1 MSETILKVEDLK
13 TSFMTSSGEVQ
24 AVRGVS
30 FEVHKGEILG
40 IVGESGSGKSVT
52 SMSILRLL
60 ADTARIKNGKIEF
73 EGTDLT
79 KVSDKQM
86 REIRGQKIAM
96 VFQDPMSSLNPLIPV
111 GKQVAEMIH
120 VHHPE
125 MKRDELQA
133 ATLEL
138 FREVRI
144 PEAEKRLKSYPHE
157 FSGGMRQRVM
167 IAIAFAC
174 DPKLLICDEP
184 TTALDVT
191 IQGQMLD
198 IIKDLQKKHNTSVII
213 ITHDLGVVANLAQ
226 DIAVMYSGVIV
237 EKGKCADIFYR
248 PRHPYTWALI
258 ESVPRLDLENKQEL
272 ASIPG
277 TPPDLLNPP
286 KGCPFSTR
294 CRYCMEICKEEMPER
309 TDFGDG
315 HMASCWLHH
324 EMAPKVEMPE
334 RKGGKR

>member
-60 ADTARIKNGKIEF
+60 ADTARIKNGKIEI

-157 FSGGMRQRVM
+157 FSGGMRQR
-167 IAIAFAC
+167 AA
-174 DPKLLICDEP
+174 LLRTYLAGDRVALLDEP
-184 TTALDVT
+184 FSALDT
-191 IQGQMLD
+191 ITKSAMHRWYLSVMEE
-198 IIKDLQKKHNTSVII
+198 IKLSTIF
-213 ITHDLGVVANLAQ
+213 ITHDIDEAVLLSDRILILSGRPRKLTHQITIAEPKPRRRDFNLTPEFLDYKKQVIDALGVVL
-226 DIAVMYSGVIV
+226 
-237 EKGKCADIFYR
+237 
-248 PRHPYTWALI
+248 
-258 ESVPRLDLENKQEL
+258 
-272 ASIPG
+272 
-277 TPPDLLNPP
+277 
-286 KGCPFSTR
+286 
-294 CRYCMEICKEEMPER
+294 
-309 TDFGDG
+309 
-315 HMASCWLHH
+315 
-324 EMAPKVEMPE
+324 
-334 RKGGKR
+334 